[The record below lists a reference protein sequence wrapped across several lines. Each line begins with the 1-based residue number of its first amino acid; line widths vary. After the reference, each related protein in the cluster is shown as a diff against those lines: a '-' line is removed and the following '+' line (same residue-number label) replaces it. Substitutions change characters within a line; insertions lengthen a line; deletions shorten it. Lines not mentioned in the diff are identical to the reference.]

1 MKLKM
6 ESIKLILIVA
16 IIHKKRKLRRFS
28 QSSKIGCSIKYKYM
42 IKKVFEIYCSC
53 KKISRIL

>member
-1 MKLKM
+1 M

-53 KKISRIL
+53 KKISWIL